1 MTSKQE
7 IERSVDL
14 RQRWWKVTGVQLLV
28 AVIGIGVI
36 AFVSRTQEAKPV
48 IVRTEDES
56 IEPRESSLPIE
67 FLLSE
72 KKTISLSDK
81 QVVSLSKLQEEA
93 HKELLP
99 IEDEL
104 QVRQT
109 VFDSFMKSH
118 RNTQVSMEELLRQS
132 KPVTETS
139 RKKRLV
145 LERYRARAQNLLSE
159 EQRVEAGQ
167 LFRRVTEPEEKQK
180 DKQND
185 KEGAI

>member
-56 IEPRESSLPIE
+56 IEPRESSLPMN

-99 IEDEL
+99 IDDEL
-104 QVRQT
+104 QARQT
-109 VFDSFMKSH
+109 VFDDFMKSH
-118 RNTQVSMEELLRQS
+118 RQVSMEELLRQS
-132 KPVTETS
+132 KPVTEIS

-145 LERYRARAQNLLSE
+145 LERYRERAQKLLSD

-167 LFRRVTEPEEKQK
+167 LFMRITEPAEKQK
-180 DKQND
+180 SKQND

>member
-7 IERSVDL
+7 TTRFVDI

-28 AVIGIGVI
+28 ALIGIGVI
-36 AFVSRTQEAKPV
+36 AFVSKTEEVKPI
-48 IVRTEDES
+48 IVRTEGES
-56 IEPRESSLPIE
+56 IEPRQSFLPVA

-72 KKTISLSDK
+72 KETISLSDK

-93 HKELLP
+93 DKELLP
-99 IEDEL
+99 IDEEL

-109 VFDSFMKSH
+109 VFDDFMKSH
-118 RNTQVSMEELLRQS
+118 RNSQVSMEELLRQA
-132 KPVTETS
+132 KPVTETG

-159 EQRVEAGQ
+159 EQRVEASQ
-167 LFRRVTEPEEKQK
+167 LFRRVAEPVEKEK
-180 DKQND
+180 NKEND